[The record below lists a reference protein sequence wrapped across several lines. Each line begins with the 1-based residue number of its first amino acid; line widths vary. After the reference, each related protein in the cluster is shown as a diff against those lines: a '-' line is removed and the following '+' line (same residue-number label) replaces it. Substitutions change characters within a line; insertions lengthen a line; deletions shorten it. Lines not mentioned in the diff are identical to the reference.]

1 MKYLIWD
8 FNGTIVDDVKLGVNC
23 INQLITKYLKRPPLK
38 IGEYQDIFTF
48 PVKDYYEKVG
58 FDFSTLDFKKLGN
71 EWIELYDEGFK
82 EVTVFDDVVALLN
95 EARNKGYRNVV
106 ISASK
111 EDKLKSEM
119 AYLNLTSYFEEI
131 LGINDIYATSKL
143 AIAQKWAED
152 KKGELIFL
160 GDSLHDEEVASSIGA
175 RCYLISRGHQSKK
188 VLQKGQST
196 IIDNLKGVSL

>member
-38 IGEYQDIFTF
+38 IREYQDIFTF

-58 FDFSTLDFKKLGN
+58 FDFSVLDFKKLGN

-82 EVTVFDDVVALLN
+82 EVTVFDDVIALLN

>member
-23 INQLITKYLKRPPLK
+23 INQLIAKYLKRPPLK
-38 IGEYQDIFTF
+38 VREYQDIFTF

-58 FDFSTLDFKKLGN
+58 FDFNTMDFKKLGN

-82 EVTVFDDVVALLN
+82 DVTVFEDVIALL
-95 EARNKGYRNVV
+95 EKAQNKGYRNVV

-111 EDKLKSEM
+111 EDKLKSEI
-119 AYLNLTSYFEEI
+119 AYLNLSSYFEEI
-131 LGINDIYATSKL
+131 LGIGDIYATSKL
-143 AIAQKWAED
+143 AIAQKWAKD

-160 GDSLHDEEVASSIGA
+160 GDSLHDEEVAKAIGA

-196 IIDNLKGVSL
+196 IIDNLKEVRL

>member
-38 IGEYQDIFTF
+38 IREYQDIFTF

-58 FDFSTLDFKKLGN
+58 FDFSVLDFKKLGN

-82 EVTVFDDVVALLN
+82 DVTVFDDVVALLN

-152 KKGELIFL
+152 KKGELVFL

>member
-1 MKYLIWD
+1 M
-8 FNGTIVDDVKLGVNC
+8 
-23 INQLITKYLKRPPLK
+23 
-38 IGEYQDIFTF
+38 
-48 PVKDYYEKVG
+48 
-58 FDFSTLDFKKLGN
+58 
-71 EWIELYDEGFK
+71 
-82 EVTVFDDVVALLN
+82 
-95 EARNKGYRNVV
+95 

-196 IIDNLKGVSL
+196 IIDNLKEVRL

>member
-38 IGEYQDIFTF
+38 IREYQDIFTF

-58 FDFSTLDFKKLGN
+58 FDFSVLDFKKLGN

-82 EVTVFDDVVALLN
+82 DVTVFEDVVALLN

-175 RCYLISRGHQSKK
+175 KCYLISRGHQSKK

>member
-38 IGEYQDIFTF
+38 IREYQDIFTF

-58 FDFSTLDFKKLGN
+58 FDFSVLDFKKLGN

-82 EVTVFDDVVALLN
+82 DVTVFEDVVALLN

>member
-58 FDFSTLDFKKLGN
+58 FDFSVLDFKKLGN

-82 EVTVFDDVVALLN
+82 DVTVFDDVVALLN

-175 RCYLISRGHQSKK
+175 KCYLISRGHQSKK

>member
-38 IGEYQDIFTF
+38 IREYQDIFTF

-160 GDSLHDEEVASSIGA
+160 GDSLHDEEAASSIGA